1 MAEPFNGRWDDP
13 NMTWDEATA
22 EWDQGASASEAG
34 GTSVIYLNPSD
45 LRIPPRKRRRR
56 DLYWN

>member
-1 MAEPFNGRWDDP
+1 MPEPFNGRWDDP
-13 NMTWDEATA
+13 NMTWDEANS
-22 EWDQGASASEAG
+22 EWDQGAAEAG

-45 LRIPPRKRRRR
+45 PRIPPRKQRR